1 MSELMDLTLKLIE
14 LGVTGIMLVVFIRL
28 FKMTYKDYKDL
39 INNMNQERQQFYA
52 KFEELVKET
61 SKALADKNIS
71 DYALA
76 KSIDELINLLRER
89 E

>member
-1 MSELMDLTLKLIE
+1 MDLTLKLIE